1 MIQAHK
7 VELIDENVVEA
18 LTESNEVNELLD
30 ESMVENFDAFKDSLR
45 ESQEAMFA
53 LTKQQLKVKDEV
65 IANQKKMREIEMKK
79 QEEEL
84 KMVKKALSAME
95 NMWEEHYDKL
105 ENHEMVGFDRT
116 WHFVLEIM
124 K

>member
-7 VELIDENVVEA
+7 VELIDETVVEA

-105 ENHEMVGFDRT
+105 ENHKMVGFNRT

>member
-105 ENHEMVGFDRT
+105 DNHKMVGFDRT

>member
-7 VELIDENVVEA
+7 VELIDETVVEA

-65 IANQKKMREIEMKK
+65 IANQKKMREIELKK

-105 ENHEMVGFDRT
+105 ENHKMVGFSRT
-116 WHFVLEIM
+116 RHFILEII